1 MGELEIEISYVA
13 QTQYLSY
20 EKSVTN
26 PEIRQISTTRIP
38 NIAHLL

>member
-13 QTQYLSY
+13 KAQYLSY

-26 PEIRQISTTRIP
+26 PEIWQISTTRIP
-38 NIAHLL
+38 N